1 MQTLSPWFRIPNSP
15 DQLAPV
21 MAAPAMLPDAD
32 TIRRTADEV
41 IRRPEFLLDH
51 ELDSDGMLVSFYL
64 RVLRAVLGAIQWLF
78 SFLDGLPPV
87 LWWLV
92 VIGLTVVLIVLLT
105 HMGYAVASLFRGG
118 KRGGISITKLGKI
131 QADPETLERLSAEA
145 AARGDCSTAIR
156 LLFKA
161 CLLRLEKAESKRLR
175 GGTTNREVLRR
186 HRNTP
191 VYEPI
196 KLFVEIIETKW
207 YGPGVCTEADYQA
220 CLTAHAELLRSARR
234 VIDVHPA

>member
-1 MQTLSPWFRIPNSP
+1 
-15 DQLAPV
+15 
-21 MAAPAMLPDAD
+21 MAAPTILSDPD
-32 TIRRTADEV
+32 TIRRTAEEV
-41 IRRPEFLLDH
+41 IRRPEFRLDH
-51 ELDSDGMLVSFYL
+51 ELDSDGLLLSLYL
-64 RVLRAVLGAIQWLF
+64 RLIRELLLLYLRLIK
-78 SFLDGLPPV
+78 FLEGLPPV

-92 VIGLTVVLIVLLT
+92 VIGLSLILIAFLVKMVLFIAYLIRGTKRIDTATV
-105 HMGYAVASLFRGG
+105 RP
-118 KRGGISITKLGKI
+118 GKI

-156 LLFKA
+156 MLFKA

-207 YGPGVCTEADYQA
+207 YGPGVCTEEDYQA

-234 VIDVHPA
+234 AIDVHPA